1 MYSTLCGSSVNPNRT
16 WQLNEQLSEGEIG
29 SSVKWNGALLMI
41 EQLFKQWQV
50 FYFQQNKDKTEEEAK
65 VVAAVWGTEVIQSIA
80 ALAILL

>member
-1 MYSTLCGSSVNPNRT
+1 
-16 WQLNEQLSEGEIG
+16 
-29 SSVKWNGALLMI
+29 MI

-80 ALAILL
+80 ALSILL